1 MKIIIH
7 QILQSFKKTPVL
19 SVLIVLLYCAGL
31 FIIGGTYV
39 YLQNSEA
46 LSAQFTTVYGADS
59 ARVICM
65 LSNRVTWEG
74 IQKPECVEAIKMFY
88 SELRRSYPQYGFF
101 NFGKYWTG
109 VIDYRGSD
117 CYIDKYDV
125 GSPSKNLICQK
136 TGVSY
141 STLLNLMVS
150 QDYLNYF
157 KIRVTQGKD
166 FSGYPKDYFTYVPG
180 RVYPLIMGAGLAENY
195 QIGDRVQLY
204 MESGLPL
211 ILDFEVVGF
220 LDKGQATLD
229 VNTNAATAPDAD
241 ETSEDKL
248 LYLDGWLIVP
258 WIDMGDVFDY
268 NAVSEDANMAKMQK
282 VSVLRPCYQMM
293 ICVGNG
299 FPEEVTDAISDVA
312 GKVVYHSETGATF
325 ADDVSGWGNVMSIPN
340 AFYSEMGRFFNLL
353 FYSSLFILLS
363 CMVCISINLLNK
375 VNANLPRYAIHLLC
389 GAKLG
394 DIRAFAIGEILAIT
408 LLSDIGALA
417 ALVFVGDR
425 IFSFHYGSLYSMNIG
440 GLSLASVL
448 MILGVNAAVFVL
460 SLAYPL
466 WRINHAEYDTFLR
479 GNE

>member
-7 QILQSFKKTPVL
+7 QIWQSLKKTPVL

-46 LSAQFTTVYGADS
+46 LGAQFTTVYGADS
-59 ARVICM
+59 ARVISM
-65 LSNRVTWEG
+65 LSNRVTIEGIEKPEYVEG
-74 IQKPECVEAIKMFY
+74 IQTFY
-88 SELRRSYPQYGFF
+88 GELRRSYPQYGFF

-117 CYIDKYDV
+117 RYIDKYDV

-141 STLLNLMVS
+141 SSLQNLTVS
-150 QDYLNYF
+150 QEYLDYF
-157 KIRVTQGKD
+157 KIRVAWGKD
-166 FSGYPKDYFTYVPG
+166 FSDYPENYFTYVPG
-180 RVYPLIMGAGLAENY
+180 RVYPLIMGAGLAEFY
-195 QIGDRVQLY
+195 QTGDRVRLY
-204 MESGLPL
+204 MEPGLPL
-211 ILDFEVVGF
+211 ILEFEVVGF
-220 LDKGQATLD
+220 LDRGQATLD

-241 ETSEDKL
+241 ETSEDEL

-258 WIDMGDVFDY
+258 WIDMGGVFDY
-268 NAVSEDANMAKMQK
+268 NAVSEDANMAKIQK

-293 ICVGNG
+293 ICVGDG
-299 FPEEVTDAISDVA
+299 SPEEVVNAISDVA
-312 GKVVYHSETGATF
+312 GKVVCNSATGATF
-325 ADDVSGWGNVMSIPN
+325 EYDVSAWGNVMSIPN
-340 AFYSEMGRFFNLL
+340 AFYDEMDRFFNLL
-353 FYSSLFILLS
+353 FYSSLFILLA
-363 CMVCISINLLNK
+363 CVVCISVNLLNK
-375 VNANLPRYAIHLLC
+375 VNANLPGYAVHLLC

-408 LLSDIGALA
+408 LISDAGALA
-417 ALVFVGDR
+417 ALIFVGNKV
-425 IFSFHYGSLYSMNIG
+425 FAFHYGSLYSMNIG
-440 GLSLASVL
+440 GLSPASALMMLA
-448 MILGVNAAVFVL
+448 VNAAVFAL

-466 WRINHAEYDTFLR
+466 WRINRAEYDTFLR